1 MLTAAECDELTRFSD
16 AAMERHQPKAGTGL
30 EVHQT
35 QVQLRL
41 RMSEHPEFI
50 DLVGQPEMVSLVA
63 QLLSPN
69 IHLHTAAVLFKHPYI
84 GNDAT
89 PEEVE
94 AGGGVKAV
102 FDAQSAGCTCLQKR
116 PRSRSCL
123 AGVSGS
129 PRRPDL
135 QLLVAGHRDIGI
147 TEDTGH
153 DGVFRGGVK
162 VCYALTEGMDA
173 PMGGMT
179 MFAR

>member
-1 MLTAAECDELTRFSD
+1 MPGSPLHSSPQQLAVAGVLTAAECDELTRFSD

-50 DLVGQPEMVSLVA
+50 DLVGQPETVSLVA

-102 FDAQSAGCTCLQKR
+102 FDAQSAGCTCR
-116 PRSRSCL
+116 HGRAL
-123 AGVSGS
+123 A
-129 PRRPDL
+129 
-135 QLLVAGHRDIGI
+135 AA
-147 TEDTGH
+147 
-153 DGVFRGGVK
+153 
-162 VCYALTEGMDA
+162 C
-173 PMGGMT
+173 
-179 MFAR
+179 